1 MRFAKVFDVDGTQL
15 LCVLQPRE
23 EDGVP
28 ELKMITYVG
37 DACIT
42 FGNRVAAD
50 DEALSDPAALLEQ
63 TRRLFDGFGQQ
74 QAEEAYRLAQRV
86 VAEAREVREAAV
98 ADQGDAEGSTPTA
111 GDTDTDFGV
120 RLHSVALH

>member
-86 VAEAREVREAAV
+86 VAEAREVREAAG
-98 ADQGDAEGSTPTA
+98 AEQGDAEGSTLTA
-111 GDTDTDFGV
+111 GDTDADFGV

>member
-28 ELKMITYVG
+28 ELKMITYIG

-42 FGNRVAAD
+42 FGNRVTAD
-50 DEALSDPAALLEQ
+50 DDSLDDPAALLEQ

-74 QAEEAYRLAQRV
+74 QAEEAYRLAKRV
-86 VAEAREVREAAV
+86 VAEARDAREAAV
-98 ADQGDAEGSTPTA
+98 AGQNGAEDAPPGT
-111 GDTDTDFGV
+111 GDTDADFGV

>member
-50 DEALSDPAALLEQ
+50 DEAQADPAALLEQ

-98 ADQGDAEGSTPTA
+98 AEQSDVEGATPSA
-111 GDTDTDFGV
+111 GDTDADFGV

>member
-50 DEALSDPAALLEQ
+50 DEAQADPAALLEQ

-86 VAEAREVREAAV
+86 VAEAREVGRGRRRRTE
-98 ADQGDAEGSTPTA
+98 
-111 GDTDTDFGV
+111 
-120 RLHSVALH
+120 